1 MGGAG
6 KRLRSETD
14 YVRERYITEMK
25 PVSHTFFL
33 YNTICSAAIY
43 DERDDA
49 EMLLREIKKRAMDI
63 RRMLDFYD
71 PESELGILNRGHR
84 TGIPKRVS
92 KELCTFIMH
101 LLDFSEKSGGCFDP
115 SVGPAVRLWNIPS
128 QNPHVPKKQ
137 EIERVMKQTGA
148 SHISC
153 DEKECTVTFW
163 KPGMQLDA
171 GAAGK
176 GYAVGKTVEY
186 LRSCG
191 VRSAAVNFGG
201 NLFVLGRKPSAN
213 GAERPWKIGIQSP
226 WKDYARNLGTLS
238 LEDYGAATSGG
249 YDRFFTEEGKVY
261 HHLIDP
267 RTGYP
272 ADNTLD
278 SVTVISQN
286 AFYTDLL
293 STACFIAGEA
303 SAGQICKSVDGNAG
317 YVLVKKDGSVILSEN
332 VKGRFQPEGSGG

>member
-1 MGGAG
+1 
-6 KRLRSETD
+6 
-14 YVRERYITEMK
+14 MK
-25 PVSHTFFL
+25 PASHTFFL
-33 YNTICSAAIY
+33 YNTICSAVIY

-49 EMLLREIKKRAMDI
+49 EILLRGVKKRAMDI

-71 PESELGILNRGHR
+71 PESELGRLNRKHR
-84 TGIPKRVS
+84 TGIPERLS
-92 KELCTFIMH
+92 RELCTFIMH

-128 QNPHVPKKQ
+128 QNPRVPESQ

-148 SHISC
+148 ASISC
-153 DEKECTVTFW
+153 DERECTVTFR
-163 KPGMQLDA
+163 KPGMMLDA

-176 GYAVGKTVEY
+176 GYAVGKAVEY
-186 LRSCG
+186 LKSSG

-201 NLFVLGRKPSAN
+201 NLFVLGQKPSAD
-213 GAERPWKIGIQSP
+213 GTERPWKVGIQSP
-226 WKDYARNLGTLS
+226 WKDYAQNLGILS
-238 LEDYGAATSGG
+238 LEDCGAATSGG

-272 ADNTLD
+272 TENTLD
-278 SVTVISQN
+278 SVTVVSQN

-293 STACFIAGEA
+293 STACFIAGEE
-303 SAGQICKSVDGNAG
+303 SVGRICRSVDKNAG

-332 VKGRFQPEGSGG
+332 LKGRFQQEGGQAVT